1 MISIIG
7 AGKVG
12 SAIGFLSAST
22 SLDDIVLVNRNKN
35 KAMGEAL
42 DIVNV
47 VPKNSTIS
55 VTGTDDYENIAGSQ
69 VVVITVNAG
78 KIVTDRSDLIQYNVP
93 IIKDISKKIERYA
106 SNAKVIV
113 ITNPVDVITYC
124 ILQESGLPT
133 KNVIGMGSSLDS
145 DRFRYAI
152 SKTLHTNQSGIESIV
167 LGEHGNSMVPIFST
181 AKLDGKT
188 IHFDKN
194 QMADIT
200 NEVRNYWRP
209 LTELKGASVF
219 GAAKHSY
226 DIIKAIMKNES
237 LEVPSSVMLHGEYGI
252 SDVCMGVPLVI
263 NKNGASIKEIN
274 LDDSEHDLLVK
285 SSNVIKNN
293 IKKI

>member
-78 KIVTDRSDLIQYNVP
+78 KIVTDRSDLIQYNIP

-124 ILQESGLPT
+124 ILQESGLSV

-181 AKLDGKT
+181 AKLDGKA

-194 QMADIT
+194 QMTDIT

-263 NKNGASIKEIN
+263 NKNGASIKEID
-274 LDDSEHDLLVK
+274 LDDSEHDMLVK

>member
-78 KIVTDRSDLIQYNVP
+78 KIVTDRSDLIQYNIP

-124 ILQESGLPT
+124 ILQESGLSV

-181 AKLDGKT
+181 AKLDGKA

-194 QMADIT
+194 QMTNIT

-263 NKNGASIKEIN
+263 NKNGASIKEID
-274 LDDSEHDLLVK
+274 LDNSEHDLLVK

>member
-78 KIVTDRSDLIQYNVP
+78 KIVTDRSDLIQYNIP

-124 ILQESGLPT
+124 ILQESGLSV

-181 AKLDGKT
+181 VKLDGKA

-194 QMADIT
+194 QMTDIT

-263 NKNGASIKEIN
+263 NKNGASIKEID
-274 LDDSEHDLLVK
+274 LDDSEHDMLVK

>member
-12 SAIGFLSAST
+12 SAIGFLLASA

-35 KAMGEAL
+35 KAVGEAL

-55 VTGTDDYENIAGSQ
+55 ITGTDDYEYIEGSQ

-78 KIVTDRSDLIQYNVP
+78 KIVTDRTDLIQYNIP

-124 ILQESGLPT
+124 ILQESGLSA

-145 DRFRYAI
+145 DRFRYVI

-181 AKLDGKT
+181 AKLDGKA

-194 QMADIT
+194 QMVDIT
-200 NEVRNYWRP
+200 STVRNYWKP

-226 DIIKAIMKNES
+226 DIVKAIIKNES
-237 LEVPSSVMLHGEYGI
+237 LEIPSSVMLHGEYGI

-263 NKNGASIKEIN
+263 DKNGASIKEID

-285 SSNVIKNN
+285 SSDVIKKNV
-293 IKKI
+293 KKI

>member
-12 SAIGFLSAST
+12 SAIGFLSASA

-78 KIVTDRSDLIQYNVP
+78 KIVTDRSDLIQYNIP

-124 ILQESGLPT
+124 ILQESGLSV

-181 AKLDGKT
+181 VKLDGKA

-194 QMADIT
+194 QMTDIT

-263 NKNGASIKEIN
+263 NKNGASIKEID
-274 LDDSEHDLLVK
+274 LDDSEHDMLVK

>member
-78 KIVTDRSDLIQYNVP
+78 KIVTDRSDLIQYNIP

-124 ILQESGLPT
+124 ILQESGLSV

-181 AKLDGKT
+181 AKLDGKA

-194 QMADIT
+194 QMTDIT

-263 NKNGASIKEIN
+263 NKNGASIP
-274 LDDSEHDLLVK
+274 
-285 SSNVIKNN
+285 
-293 IKKI
+293 

>member
-78 KIVTDRSDLIQYNVP
+78 KIVTDRSDLIQYNIP

-124 ILQESGLPT
+124 ILQESGLSV

-181 AKLDGKT
+181 VKLDGKAT
-188 IHFDKN
+188 HFDKN
-194 QMADIT
+194 QMTDIT

-263 NKNGASIKEIN
+263 NKNGASIKEID
-274 LDDSEHDLLVK
+274 LDNSEHDLLVK

>member
-78 KIVTDRSDLIQYNVP
+78 KIVTDRSDLIQYNIP

-124 ILQESGLPT
+124 ILQESELSV

-181 AKLDGKT
+181 VKLDGKA

-194 QMADIT
+194 QMTDIT

-263 NKNGASIKEIN
+263 NKNGASIKEID
-274 LDDSEHDLLVK
+274 LDDSEHDMLVK